1 MGCRVERLPNMC
13 ADAFQPLGRVG
24 IEPYGDVQVV
34 SLQGEHDVSTVDL
47 VRQSLSDAAVG
58 DGVIVVDLV
67 DAVFLDSSVA
77 GALLEA
83 YRRDSPPRLR
93 FVVASGTPP
102 RGLFTMLGFD
112 GSVPI
117 FERLEDALA

>member
-1 MGCRVERLPNMC
+1 MSANDQLP
-13 ADAFQPLGRVG
+13 PPGRVATRRHG
-24 IEPYGDVQVV
+24 NVRIVA
-34 SLQGEHDVSTVDL
+34 LWGEHDVSTVDD
-47 VRQSLSDAAVG
+47 VRECLGVAGVG

-67 DAVFLDSSVA
+67 DAVFIDSSVA

-83 YRRDSPPRLR
+83 YRRDSPPRIR
-93 FVVASGTPP
+93 FVVVPGTSP
-102 RGLFTMLGFD
+102 RELFTVLGFD